1 MKNAAAI
8 LLLMSLIPLVW
19 AQPMPS
25 GGTIIAGEVT
35 YLGERIDSA
44 KITIEVPNT
53 GYKKSIHSTFSHKD
67 MNYYLLGVTASKG
80 DYIIVTV
87 TYKDQKTTD
96 YILRGDEDSYILNI
110 ELTDEPR
117 LPPDAT
123 TTLAETTPATST
135 SLTETT
141 IEADGESEDNS
152 LLIIAIAVFV
162 LTATA
167 LYLIRRLK

>member
-1 MKNAAAI
+1 MKKAATI
-8 LLLMSLIPLVW
+8 LLLSIIPLVW

-44 KITIEVPNT
+44 EITVKVPNT

-80 DYIIVTV
+80 DYIIVTAA
-87 TYKDQKTTD
+87 YEDEETTD
-96 YILRGDEDSYILNI
+96 YILMGDEDNYILDI
-110 ELTDEPR
+110 ELTDEPK

-123 TTLAETTPATST
+123 TTSPETTPATST

-141 IEADGESEDNS
+141 IEADGESKDNS

-162 LTATA
+162 LIATA
-167 LYLIRRLK
+167 LYLLGRLK